1 MKRLSEAHAADFA
14 MLLDR
19 VRALGGFACA
29 REAAQAFVTIL
40 YDHFRES
47 FVLLRLFT
55 TVRYDELPLPERQF
69 VDRRGNDAGIAHLID
84 DRTPVLTWLGSRGEH
99 ADWQE
104 RQKSQRFRCIPLAS
118 GAFVA
123 SLSMLAAQLRSMAF
137 DPALID
143 SWDTAVVAGGAD
155 RYAGLLHIRDAAS
168 DRDAQG
174 RLIVPM
180 QEFVALH
187 NVRTVLGFGTGYGN
201 HPTLVTLFAFTNE
214 TLDREAMAPF
224 AALLQAYLTLSQGLV
239 AQGRVFD

>member
-1 MKRLSEAHAADFA
+1 
-14 MLLDR
+14 
-19 VRALGGFACA
+19 
-29 REAAQAFVTIL
+29 
-40 YDHFRES
+40 
-47 FVLLRLFT
+47 
-55 TVRYDELPLPERQF
+55 
-69 VDRRGNDAGIAHLID
+69 
-84 DRTPVLTWLGSRGEH
+84 
-99 ADWQE
+99 
-104 RQKSQRFRCIPLAS
+104 
-118 GAFVA
+118 
-123 SLSMLAAQLRSMAF
+123 MLAAQLRSMAF

-174 RLIVPM
+174 RLVVPM

-187 NVRTVLGFGTGYGN
+187 NVRTVLGFGAGYGN